1 MSNNFTAY
9 ELMVMV
15 DALEK
20 YASACEKRMK
30 DADMDMEREYYKRRM
45 ESANRAYKKALK
57 DIFDFDRKFISKSS
71 FISLLEYLKEASKK
85 TDPKEA
91 YTLMAKE
98 RFEADID
105 YFIDLVKNYPS
116 PDYTL
121 PAFFK
126 EDSK

>member
-1 MSNNFTAY
+1 MEYDYQTY
-9 ELMVMV
+9 E
-15 DALEK
+15 
-20 YASACEKRMK
+20 
-30 DADMDMEREYYKRRM
+30 
-45 ESANRAYKKALK
+45 
-57 DIFDFDRKFISKSS
+57 FDFDKKFISKSS

-105 YFIDLVKNYPS
+105 YFIYLVKNYPS